1 MPAYPASSHS
11 TIQAFIESRIPENH
25 PITTAN
31 VKRILATVPVNER
44 KLQFEFGA
52 WFSSM
57 VEASMIEPPYDTEY
71 KHDLAVMT
79 WGAPDLGSIQVR
91 RGIEDVLYIDTEFHR
106 DISRWETEASDWQG
120 ELDGLYQNFGAEAT
134 DGMVF
139 VQTFASITPTSS
151 SSSDDLIITD
161 NQCHPEYAFRTSLE
175 EKYGAPGERA
185 YVVPSMIIALKSG
198 DAPMEKVICEGL
210 SYLKYLNHF
219 RSLPDILDTYPA
231 PNLEGFKD
239 IWKYV
244 VRAID
249 LLVSCPLGRPVS
261 PVRRPSGPIIE
272 SLRQM
277 GSRDVDIV
285 VITKRIAQLV
295 GSNGKSSAEE
305 VQDNSE
311 PSGSAALGSSSPLLK
326 SMPGDEDDE
335 GVLLPSGFF
344 ESDFPSELGEE
355 YPDDPDDDSIDE
367 EEREKQDEEDMLYLA
382 QKAVLRK
389 RNVKIVPLSS
399 AVFNALME
407 EVKANHQLPSE

>member
-11 TIQAFIESRIPENH
+11 TIRAFIESRIPENH

-52 WFSSM
+52 WFSSK

-79 WGAPDLGSIQVR
+79 WGAPDLGSIQSS
-91 RGIEDVLYIDTEFHR
+91 IETYH
-106 DISRWETEASDWQG
+106 EASDWQG
-120 ELDGLYQNFGAEAT
+120 ESDGLYQNFGAEAT

-261 PVRRPSGPIIE
+261 PVRRPSGPIIK

-326 SMPGDEDDE
+326 SMPEDEDDE

>member
-11 TIQAFIESRIPENH
+11 TIRAFIESRIPENH

-79 WGAPDLGSIQVR
+79 WGAPDLGSIQSS
-91 RGIEDVLYIDTEFHR
+91 IETYH
-106 DISRWETEASDWQG
+106 EASDWQG
-120 ELDGLYQNFGAEAT
+120 ESDGLYQNFGAEAT
-134 DGMVF
+134 DGIVF

-210 SYLKYLNHF
+210 SYLIYAITSTLFAVKG
-219 RSLPDILDTYPA
+219 STSMTKDQDI
-231 PNLEGFKD
+231 GFKD

-389 RNVKIVPLSS
+389 RIVKIVPLSS